1 MIRRAANGPLCKM
14 TLIDTQSH
22 QKSGGTEPSASTS
35 GADHAAFQHPF
46 DVILPDQVTLPL
58 VLNSPHSGRDYP
70 AAFLNASRL
79 DALTIRRSEDSFVD
93 EIFERS
99 VKLGA
104 PLLRAHFPRAYL
116 DVNREPFELDP
127 GMFDDPLPAHINT
140 TSLRVAGGLGTIAR
154 IVSDGSEIYKDKLT
168 FDDASN
174 RIDTLYRPYHRRLA
188 KLLKDA
194 HDTHNCA
201 VLIDC
206 HSMPSIGGS
215 FDHDPGA
222 DRPDIV
228 LGDRYGT
235 ACAPVLMHTAE
246 QTLRGLGYKVAR
258 NNPYAGGFNTEQYGR
273 PAHGRHALQVE
284 IKRSLYMDENSLER
298 LESLSKVRD
307 DMTKMVAAL
316 ADIDPKY
323 IRTPI

>member
-1 MIRRAANGPLCKM
+1 M
-14 TLIDTQSH
+14 TLIDTQSQ
-22 QKSGGTEPSASTS
+22 QKPS
-35 GADHAAFQHPF
+35 GAEPPEAASDADQALFQHPF
-46 DVILPDQVTLPL
+46 DVILPDQITLPI

-70 AAFLNASRL
+70 TAFLRSSRL

-116 DVNREPFELDP
+116 DVNREPYELDP
-127 GMFDDPLPAHINT
+127 NMFDDPLPAHINT
-140 TSLRVAGGLGTIAR
+140 TSMRVAGGLGTIAR
-154 IVSDGSEIYKDKLT
+154 IVSDGSEIYRGKLT

-188 KLLKDA
+188 RLLKNA
-194 HDTHNCA
+194 HEAHKCA

-215 FDHDPGA
+215 LDHDPGA
-222 DRPDIV
+222 SRPDIV

-246 QTLRGLGYKVAR
+246 QTLRRLGYKVAR

-284 IKRSLYMDENSLER
+284 IKRSLYMDEDSLER
-298 LESLSKVRD
+298 TDGLAMVRD
-307 DMTKMVAAL
+307 HMTTMVTAL
-316 ADIDPKY
+316 AAIDPKY
-323 IRTPI
+323 LRTPI

>member
-1 MIRRAANGPLCKM
+1 M
-14 TLIDTQSH
+14 TLIDTQSQ
-22 QKSGGTEPSASTS
+22 QKSKGADASAPVS
-35 GADHAAFQHPF
+35 GADHADFQHPF

-70 AAFLNASRL
+70 AAFLSTSLL
-79 DALTIRRSEDSFVD
+79 DAKGIRRSEDSFVD

-127 GMFDDPLPAHINT
+127 SMFDGPLPGHINT

-154 IVSDGSEIYKDKLT
+154 IVSDGSEIYKEKLT
-168 FDDASN
+168 FEDASH
-174 RIDTLYRPYHRRLA
+174 RIETLYRPYHRRLS
-188 KLLKDA
+188 KLLQKAHDA
-194 HDTHNCA
+194 HKCA

-215 FDHDPGA
+215 LDNDPGA
-222 DRPDIV
+222 SRPDIV

-235 ACAPVLMHTAE
+235 ACAPILMHTAE
-246 QTLRGLGYKVAR
+246 QTLRRLGYKVAR

-273 PAHGRHALQVE
+273 PAHGRHALQIE
-284 IKRSLYMDENSLER
+284 IKRSLYMDEDSFER
-298 LESLSKVRD
+298 TEHLSKVRD
-307 DMTKMVAAL
+307 DMTTMVAAL
-316 ADIDPKY
+316 ADIDAKY
-323 IRTPI
+323 LRTPV

>member
-1 MIRRAANGPLCKM
+1 M
-14 TLIDTQSH
+14 TLIDTQSQ
-22 QKSGGTEPSASTS
+22 QKSGTSTPSTS
-35 GADHAAFQHPF
+35 PAHADHAVFQHPF

-70 AAFLNASRL
+70 AAFLNTSRL
-79 DALTIRRSEDSFVD
+79 DAMTIRRSEDSFVD

-127 GMFDDPLPAHINT
+127 SMFDGPLPAHINT
-140 TSLRVAGGLGTIAR
+140 TSLRVAGGLGTIAK
-154 IVSDGSEIYKDKLT
+154 IVSDGSEIYKGKLT
-168 FDDASN
+168 FKDAST
-174 RIDTLYRPYHRRLA
+174 RIETLYRPYHRRLA
-188 KLLKDA
+188 RLLKNAFDA
-194 HDTHNCA
+194 HKCA

-235 ACAPVLMHTAE
+235 ACAPVLMQTAE
-246 QTLRGLGYKVAR
+246 QTLRSLGYKVAR

-284 IKRSLYMDENSLER
+284 IKRSLYMNEDSFER
-298 LESLSKVRD
+298 TDQLSKLRE
-307 DMTKMVAAL
+307 DMTTMVAAL
-316 ADIDPKY
+316 AQIDAKFL
-323 IRTPI
+323 RTPI